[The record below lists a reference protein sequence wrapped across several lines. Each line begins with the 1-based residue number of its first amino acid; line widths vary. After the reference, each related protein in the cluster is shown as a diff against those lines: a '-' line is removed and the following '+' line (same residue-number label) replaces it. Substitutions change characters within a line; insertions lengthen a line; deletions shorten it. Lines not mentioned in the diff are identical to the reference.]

1 MIRLRAVFA
10 SAFAFA
16 VLFASCRQHEAVP
29 KHASIPPPAPKPAIT
44 LIETPPEAEPS
55 VDVPTLVEAGT
66 TNLDARTRTLASELS
81 KMWTRNPEELVTV
94 IDHASRR
101 ATLSPSVT
109 LLLAIAHAETNGKI
123 LD

>member
-1 MIRLRAVFA
+1 MIRVRAISV

-16 VLFASCRQHEAVP
+16 VFFAGCKQQQAAP
-29 KHASIPPPAPKPAIT
+29 KHAAAPPPPPKPAIA
-44 LIETPPEAEPS
+44 IVETPPAAEPS

-66 TNLDARTRTLASELS
+66 TNLDARTQTLASELS

-109 LLLAIAHAETNGKI
+109 LLLAIAH
-123 LD
+123 